1 MEKQGGKTSD
11 LKVFLTD
18 YALFIVVAIMIVF
31 TGVTRDNFISFTN
44 AKNIM
49 ANTSVRFII
58 ALGVSGCL
66 ITKGTDLSAGRIVGL
81 SAIITGTL
89 VQQFTYSSKF
99 YPNLPDLPI
108 IVPLLIVLAV
118 GAFFGLLN
126 GMVISLLSVPP
137 FLATLGS
144 QISIYGINMIYS
156 QNKPIGVFKENF
168 IDIGQGTLYDFI
180 PVLEPILGKIPVLPV
195 IATIT
200 GILMAIL
207 YNNTRYGKYM
217 YAIGGNENAAE
228 VSGVNVKLS
237 KMKIYALAG
246 LLYGLAGYLLSAK
259 TGSVGPGAGM
269 GYELDAIA
277 SATIGG
283 VSTAGGQ
290 GSVPGILL
298 GVFIFELLK
307 VCLSFLGVSPDMTN
321 VIQGIVIIIAVALDI
336 RKTLIRR

>member
-1 MEKQGGKTSD
+1 MSEKIKKFN
-11 LKVFLTD
+11 LKLFLTD
-18 YALFIVVAIMIVF
+18 YALFIVVLIMIIF
-31 TGVTRDNFISFTN
+31 TGYTRDNFISFQN

-81 SAIITGTL
+81 SAIVTGTL
-89 VQQFTYSSKF
+89 VQQATYTSKF
-99 YPNLPDLPI
+99 YPNLPDMPI
-108 IVPLLIVLAV
+108 IIPLIVVLLVCA
-118 GAFFGLLN
+118 AFGLFN
-126 GMVISLLSVPP
+126 GLVISFLSVPP
-137 FLATLGS
+137 FLATLGA
-144 QISIYGINMIYS
+144 QISIYGVNMIYS
-156 QNKPIGVFKENF
+156 QNKPIGVFKESF
-168 IDIGQGTLYDFI
+168 IAIGQGTIYDFI
-180 PVLEPILGKIPVLPV
+180 PILKPIFGRIPVLPI
-195 IATIT
+195 IALFV
-200 GILMAIL
+200 GIIMYIL
-207 YNNTRYGKYM
+207 YNHTRYGKYM
-217 YAIGGNENAAE
+217 YAIGGNEDAAE
-228 VSGVNVKLS
+228 VSGVNVKFS
-237 KMKIYALAG
+237 KIRIYTLAG
-246 LLYGLAGYLLSAK
+246 LLYGLGGYLLSAK

-290 GSVPGILL
+290 GTVPGILL

-321 VIQGIVIIIAVALDI
+321 VIQGLVIILAVALDI